1 MVSEDVAANSS
12 QENRVLAEMP
22 SKAKTTRVDSAY
34 ERLKTDILNGEL
46 PPGFQ
51 APEPDIAARLGMSR
65 TPVREA
71 LIRLEAEGL
80 VGLIPRHGARV
91 LPVSQKDICE
101 VFNILA
107 VLEGLAAET
116 GARLGI
122 SDNQDQEMREVLDNA
137 DAALS
142 AGDIEAWARFDDHF
156 HRLIANSCGNV
167 RLGEEISGLLDQVFR
182 SNKVLL
188 LMNNAPAASSDDH
201 RQLLNAISAGESV
214 LAADIARRHRLGGLQ
229 TMKQLLQK
237 CGLSQI

>member
-1 MVSEDVAANSS
+1 
-12 QENRVLAEMP
+12 VLAVMP
-22 SKAKTTRVDSAY
+22 LKAKTTRVDNAY
-34 ERLKTDILNGEL
+34 ERLKTDILNGDL

-101 VFNILA
+101 VFHILA

-116 GARLGI
+116 AARRGVSENL
-122 SDNQDQEMREVLDNA
+122 NQEIREVLDSA

-142 AGDIEAWARFDDHF
+142 QNDIETWVKFDDRF
-156 HRLIANSCGNV
+156 HRLIADSSGNV
-167 RLGEEISGLLDQVFR
+167 RLDEEISCLLDQVYR

-188 LMNNAPAASSDDH
+188 LMNNAPAASSGDH
-201 RQLLNAISAGESV
+201 RKLLEAIVAGKANSAAE
-214 LAADIARRHRLGGLQ
+214 IARCHRLGGLA
-229 TMKQLLQK
+229 TMKRLLQQ